1 MTSPPRRP
9 SAVPTPAA
17 ANAAGNAGGEAREVE
32 WQLTAPDLAVVRR
45 WLDQHP
51 VLDDLK
57 IEPLPALQLQD
68 TYLDTDD
75 WRIFRAGFALRLRA
89 KGGSVEATLKGL
101 RSARGDVADRREITE
116 PLAEGRA
123 KALARAT
130 GPVGSRVRDVAGVKP
145 LRTLFEVRTTRQR
158 FMVRRGNPAVAV
170 GEIALDEARFS
181 RGNGHRR
188 PMLLTRVEL
197 EAIGP
202 DSVPLEPLA
211 NRLRAECELIP
222 ATENKY
228 AVGLRSA
235 SLEPPREAWPGREA
249 EQTAPPIMR
258 PSTRAGDF
266 AVAALWRLHREWQA
280 NEPVARLGEGP
291 EPLHRLRVTARRMET
306 VLSLFRARLPLGLRR
321 SRPTLKR
328 LLDALGAVR
337 DADIR
342 IEAVSS
348 FRRNVPE
355 GDRAGLD
362 PLLQHLQLE
371 RAWVRSKMLRA
382 LDAKRTRDWLDALPD
397 QLARTTLPT
406 PSASSRDAPAL
417 TVVPDLIRERYRKL
431 RKCARKLTRESA
443 IGEFHKVRVR
453 AKKLRYAL
461 EVVAP
466 TYTKPAE
473 KMLAALHK
481 LQGGLGTQHDADV
494 IARYLTQLASRPPA
508 SFTPVTLFLMGRMA
522 EAQAREAARMSG
534 KIEKPWRKV
543 RGRRWKALRRRM
555 DARRGD
561 VLVSNNM
568 DGGVSHG
575 TRGNGMVL
583 GSADRGS
590 PPHPIGH

>member
-1 MTSPPRRP
+1 MPPPPRRP
-9 SAVPTPAA
+9 SAAPTPAA
-17 ANAAGNAGGEAREVE
+17 ANGGGNAGGEAREVE

-45 WLDQHP
+45 WLDQHT
-51 VLDDLK
+51 VLDHLK
-57 IEPLPALQLQD
+57 IEPLPALQLHD

-75 WRIFRAGFALRLRA
+75 WRLFRAGFALRLRD
-89 KGGSVEATLKGL
+89 KGVSAEATLKGL

-116 PLAEGRA
+116 ALAEGRA

-130 GPVGSRVRDVAGVKP
+130 GPVGARVRDVAGVKP

-158 FMVRRGNPAVAV
+158 FMVRSRNPAADV

-197 EAIGP
+197 EAIGR
-202 DSVPLEPLA
+202 DSTPLEQLA
-211 NRLRAECELIP
+211 NRLRTECELTP
-222 ATENKY
+222 ATENKF

-249 EQTAPPIMR
+249 ESAPPVMK

-266 AVAALWRLHREWQA
+266 AVGALRRLHQEWQA

-321 SRPTLKR
+321 SRPTLKH

-342 IEAVSS
+342 IEAVGS
-348 FRRNVPE
+348 FRASVPE

-371 RAWVRSKMLRA
+371 RAWVRSKMLRT
-382 LDAKRTRDWLDALPD
+382 LDAKRTRAWLDGLPD
-397 QLARTTLPT
+397 HLARTTLPT
-406 PSASSRDAPAL
+406 QSASSRDDPAL
-417 TVVPDLIRERYRKL
+417 TVVPDLIRKRYRKL
-431 RKCARKLTRESA
+431 CKCARKLTRKSS

-461 EVVAP
+461 EVLAP
-466 TYTKPAE
+466 TYAKPAE

-481 LQGGLGTQHDADV
+481 LQSGLGTQHDADV
-494 IARYLTQLASRPPA
+494 IARYLTQLATRPPA

-522 EAQAREAARMSG
+522 EAQARQAARMSV
-534 KIEKPWRKV
+534 KIERPWRKV
-543 RGRRWKALRRRM
+543 RGRRWNALRRRM
-555 DARRGD
+555 GKRRGNAPA
-561 VLVSNNM
+561 SNNM
-568 DGGVSHG
+568 DGGASPG
-575 TRGNGMVL
+575 TRGNGIVP
-583 GSADRGS
+583 GTADRWS
-590 PPHPIGH
+590 PPQPIGH

>member
-1 MTSPPRRP
+1 MPPPPRRP
-9 SAVPTPAA
+9 SAAPTPAA
-17 ANAAGNAGGEAREVE
+17 ANGGGNAGGDTREVE

-51 VLDDLK
+51 VLDLLK
-57 IEPLPALQLQD
+57 IEPLPPQQLHD
-68 TYLDTDD
+68 RYLDTDD
-75 WRIFRAGFALRLRA
+75 WRIFRAGFALRLRE

-116 PLAEGRA
+116 ALAEGGA
-123 KALARAT
+123 KALARAS
-130 GPVGSRVRDVAGVKP
+130 GPVGGRVRDVAGVKP

-158 FMVRRGNPAVAV
+158 FVVRTRNPATDV
-170 GEIALDEARFS
+170 GEIALDEARLS
-181 RGNGHRR
+181 RGTGHRR

-202 DSVPLEPLA
+202 DSAPLEQLA
-211 NRLRAECELIP
+211 NRLRTECELTP
-222 ATENKY
+222 ATENKF

-235 SLEPPREAWPGREA
+235 SLEPPREAWPGREV
-249 EQTAPPIMR
+249 ESAPPLMKA
-258 PSTRAGDF
+258 STRAGAF
-266 AVAALWRLHREWQA
+266 AVAVLRRLHQEWQA
-280 NEPVARLGEGP
+280 NEPVTRLGEGP

-306 VLSLFRARLPLGLRR
+306 VLSLFRTRLPLGLRR

-348 FRRNVPE
+348 FRSSLPE
-355 GDRAGLD
+355 SDRAGLD

-371 RAWVRSKMLRA
+371 RAWVRSKMLRT
-382 LDAKRTRDWLDALPD
+382 LDAKRTRDWLDTLPE

-417 TVVPDLIRERYRKL
+417 TVVPGLIRERYRKL
-431 RKCARKLTRESA
+431 RNCARKLTRESS

-466 TYTKPAE
+466 TYTKPAA
-473 KMLAALHK
+473 KMLAAVHK
-481 LQGGLGTQHDADV
+481 LQSRLGTQHDADV
-494 IARYLTQLASRPPA
+494 IARYLTQLVTRPPT
-508 SFTPVTLFLMGRMA
+508 SFTPATLFLMGRMA
-522 EAQAREAARMSG
+522 EAHARQAVGMGG

-555 DARRGD
+555 DKRRGD
-561 VLVSNNM
+561 APASNNM
-568 DGGVSHG
+568 DVGVSHS
-575 TRGNGMVL
+575 TRSNGIL
-583 GSADRGS
+583 PGSADGWS